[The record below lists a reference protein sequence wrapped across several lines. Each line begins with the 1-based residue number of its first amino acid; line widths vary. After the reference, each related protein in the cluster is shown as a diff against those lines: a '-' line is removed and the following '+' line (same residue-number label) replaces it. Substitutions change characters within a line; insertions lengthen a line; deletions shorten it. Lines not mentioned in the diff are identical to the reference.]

1 MLAEETQKRSEL
13 ETKLKDREEKFDT
26 VNSEVKELLDEN
38 ITFSQMLDER

>member
-13 ETKLKDREEKFDT
+13 ETKLKKREEKFDT

>member
-1 MLAEETQKRSEL
+1 MLAEETQKKSEL
-13 ETKLKDREEKFDT
+13 EAKLKEREEKFDT